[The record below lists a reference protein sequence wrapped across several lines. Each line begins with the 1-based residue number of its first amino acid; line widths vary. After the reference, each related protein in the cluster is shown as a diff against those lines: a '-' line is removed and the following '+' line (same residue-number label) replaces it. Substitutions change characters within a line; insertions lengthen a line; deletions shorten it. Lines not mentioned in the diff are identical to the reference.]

1 MFYIYHT
8 LPKKTPYISI
18 MYRDSFHMDSVDT
31 VLLFDNLK
39 LLVLCVI
46 LHPHGTLQFPQS
58 PVPVTLCARAAKA
71 ITKLLCA
78 TSLWRPFC
86 EGYQEA
92 LRRSFCEGTFT
103 KLPCVTSLV
112 YAAFVGRQ

>member
-8 LPKKTPYISI
+8 VPKKTPYISI

-46 LHPHGTLQFPQS
+46 LHPHGTLQFP
-58 PVPVTLCARAAKA
+58 
-71 ITKLLCA
+71 
-78 TSLWRPFC
+78 
-86 EGYQEA
+86 
-92 LRRSFCEGTFT
+92 
-103 KLPCVTSLV
+103 
-112 YAAFVGRQ
+112 